1 MYFDVIS
8 RSHAH
13 TSISHILALFWKVTT
28 VLEVRNAYNRKI
40 HSKEEVNV
48 PGFNK
53 LVHFKRFEK
62 CKILKFS
69 RGACPWTPL
78 DEARTFSACSAN
90 KLIL

>member
-13 TSISHILALFWKVTT
+13 TSISHILALFWKVST
-28 VLEVRNAYNRKI
+28 VLEVRNAYNCKI

-62 CKILKFS
+62 CKILKFAGFVQRLTCRKS
-69 RGACPWTPL
+69 Y
-78 DEARTFSACSAN
+78 F
-90 KLIL
+90 